1 MMKDLNPHLNPETY
15 RLNVVLNRMVL
26 RQMAGRSGRRGFDLR
41 GNLIFTGVPAA
52 KIRRLLNSELPTLN
66 GTQAHT
72 FSEVCSTGTCFMY

>member
-1 MMKDLNPHLNPETY
+1 MIVLLNP
-15 RLNVVLNRMVL
+15 MVL

-66 GTQAHT
+66 GRYLRSLFYSDWQCPSYTRALTIECLQAT
-72 FSEVCSTGTCFMY
+72 CS